1 MHCPSTRRAST
12 WYGYSLARWDGDTLV
27 VESQGFNGYTRLDTD
42 GHPHSDQLRV
52 TQTFRRLDADRI
64 GQTIT
69 IDDQKTYTKP
79 WSNERVFTRL
89 TCFPVE
95 ENNKS
100 LWEGRIKRWTPPWV
114 KK

>member
-1 MHCPSTRRAST
+1 M
-12 WYGYSLARWDGDTLV
+12 
-27 VESQGFNGYTRLDTD
+27 
-42 GHPHSDQLRV
+42 

-69 IDDQKTYTKP
+69 IDDPKTYTKP

-89 TCFPVE
+89 DAPLFEYSCE

-100 LWEGRIKRWTPPWV
+100 LWEGRIKLWTPPWAR
-114 KK
+114 K